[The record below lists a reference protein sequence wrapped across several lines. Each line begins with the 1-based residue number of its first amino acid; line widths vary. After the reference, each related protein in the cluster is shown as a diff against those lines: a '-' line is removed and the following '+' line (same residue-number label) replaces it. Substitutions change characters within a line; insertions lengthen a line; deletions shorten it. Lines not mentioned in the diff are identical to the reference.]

1 MLIVDLALS
10 FDDSDNVS
18 FLQLDSLWDSTVN
31 DVEVNNSGGIS
42 ENSSNSLVVVFR
54 DLVDLGLNSDE
65 IVWVGNQ
72 GADCLQTRVIVL
84 VDVSFLSSSLAL
96 RSSFTVFSSWLISG
110 SVFSGIV
117 VSWSIVISSIVIS
130 WSIVIPSWSI
140 VVSSIIVSW
149 SVIVSGI
156 VISWSVV
163 ISSVIISWSVI
174 VSSIIISWSIVA
186 VSVVVVSISRFSTF
200 SSVSSVVISRS
211 VIVIII
217 SGSIIV
223 IIVSGSVIV
232 VIVSRSV
239 IVSVISVIT
248 LDISGSSSLAS
259 GVVVIAGVVVV
270 SLSVSVSV
278 LITFL
283 REQFVLILADI
294 IGSIDIGDL
303 SIRLGDVGLVV
314 DIDQSHLGVINLAV
328 NSLQDNNLS
337 FLNGI
342 LVLSSEIEV
351 NNSSIIS
358 SLSLEVFTLF
368 GLPWG
373 NFNSDNLNN

>member
-31 DVEVNNSGGIS
+31 DVEVNDSGGIS

-72 GADCLQTRVIVL
+72 GVDCLQTRVIVL

-130 WSIVIPSWSI
+130 WSIVISSWSI

-328 NSLQDNNLS
+328 YSLQDNNLS

-351 NNSSIIS
+351 NNSSLIS
-358 SLSLEVFTLF
+358 SLSLEVLTLF